1 MPGRFSVVRVLFVCT
16 GNICRSPT
24 AEGVARK
31 LAGERGHEGRI
42 DFDSAGTHSYHE
54 GEPPDARS
62 IEAAARRGIDLSNQR
77 ARRVRTDDFET
88 FELILAMDRGHEK
101 ILKRQAPESALS
113 RVRLFLGYAPHLGT
127 PDVPDP
133 YYGAGDGFEQ
143 VLDMVET
150 AAGGLIDAIERE
162 FDLG

>member
-1 MPGRFSVVRVLFVCT
+1 MVGVLFVCT

-31 LAGERGHEGRI
+31 LVAERGHEGRI
-42 DFDSAGTHSYHE
+42 EIDSAGTHSYHE

-62 IEAAARRGIDLSNQR
+62 IEAAARRGIDLSGQR
-77 ARRVRTDDFET
+77 ARRVREADFET
-88 FELILAMDRGHEK
+88 FELILAMDRGHDK
-101 ILKRQAPESALS
+101 ILKRQAPENALS
-113 RVRLFLGYAPHLGT
+113 RIRMFLDYAPHLGT
-127 PDVPDP
+127 RDVPDP

-143 VLDMVET
+143 VLDMVE
-150 AAGGLIDAIERE
+150 AAASGLIDAIERE